1 MNILLETTRLILR
14 PFQDSDLESFAAY
27 RSEPEI
33 ASYQDWRAPYSL
45 EQAVVLNMGSSNP
58 NEVKTT

>member
-27 RSEPEI
+27 RSDPEV
-33 ASYQDWRAPYSL
+33 AGYQDWGAP
-45 EQAVVLNMGSSNP
+45 
-58 NEVKTT
+58 